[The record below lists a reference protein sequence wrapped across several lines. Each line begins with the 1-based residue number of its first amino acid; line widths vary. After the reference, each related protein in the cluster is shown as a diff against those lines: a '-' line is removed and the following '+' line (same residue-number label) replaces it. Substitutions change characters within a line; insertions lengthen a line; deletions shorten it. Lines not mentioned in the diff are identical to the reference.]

1 MEVYNMKNNNDDI
14 MNIDR
19 NLYNGDGNYKQEY

>member
-1 MEVYNMKNNNDDI
+1 MEVYNMKNNDDI

>member
-1 MEVYNMKNNNDDI
+1 MDVYNMKNNNDYI

-19 NLYNGDGNYKQEY
+19 NLYNGDGKYKQEY